1 MDFDQIRA
9 FINVASLR
17 SFSAAAEKLFISQ
30 PSISVRIKALEEE
43 LGVVLLDRSTGREPT
58 LTEAGRLFLDYA
70 QSIVNLEDECREK
83 LSGQLESAGGLVHVG
98 ASTVPGT
105 YLLPFL
111 LAEFKQKKEMIDYN
125 IDILDTSAVIEGVLN
140 YSFEIGFVGLID
152 QDERLQYNELFEDEL
167 MLCTAKGLF
176 GSTPQEGGLLLAD
189 CFNHYLLVREKGS
202 ATRRLLERKL
212 DEKGLDF
219 SCFKGITYFNS
230 LEGIKQAVRAGLG
243 IAIVSKLSVEDM
255 VNSGQVDTYT
265 IRDLDMKR
273 TLYMVYHRHRI
284 LNAAAQ
290 RLRDFVIERCSKQEM
305 PDL

>member
-9 FINVASLR
+9 FISVASLR
-17 SFSAAAEKLFISQ
+17 SFSGAAEKLFISQ

-43 LGVVLLDRSTGREPT
+43 LGVILLDRSRAREPT

-70 QSIVNLEDECREK
+70 QSIANLEDECREK
-83 LSGQLESAGGLVHVG
+83 LSGQLEKAGGLVHIG

-111 LAEFKQKKEMIDYN
+111 LADFKQKEEMIEYT
-125 IDILDTSAVIEGVLN
+125 IDILDTSAVLEGVLN

-152 QDERLQYNELFEDEL
+152 QDERFKYDELVEDEL
-167 MLCTAKGLF
+167 VICTAAGVFNTTQHK
-176 GSTPQEGGLLLAD
+176 SGLLLEE

-202 ATRRLLERKL
+202 ATRRLLEQKL
-212 DEKGLDF
+212 DEKGFDY
-219 SCFKGITYFNS
+219 SCFKGITFFNS

-255 VNSGQVDTYT
+255 VSSGHVDTYT

-273 TLYMVYHRHRI
+273 TLYMAHHRHRI
-284 LNAAAQ
+284 LNAAAR
-290 RLRDFVIERCSKQEM
+290 RLRDYVIERHKSQKL
-305 PDL
+305 PD